1 MDDWGERAGALLT
14 KLRDERPLV
23 HNVTNWVV
31 TNVTANVL
39 LQIGALPVM
48 AHARE
53 EVEEMVAAA
62 GALVL
67 NIGTLTPQLVDA
79 MLLAGKRA
87 HELGIPVIFDPV
99 GAGATTLRTESSH
112 LLLRELDV
120 DILRGNSG
128 EISVL
133 AGFGG
138 VVKGVE
144 AVASGGEGSE
154 IARRA
159 ARRFQTVVAL
169 TGPRDYISD
178 GERLVMVDNGHHL
191 LSTVTGTGCM
201 STAVIGAFAAVS
213 DDYLLAAA
221 AGLAA
226 FGVAAEKAG
235 QESRGPGSFQAALFD
250 ALYRLTPADL
260 EAGAKIKVFSL

>member
-1 MDDWGERAGALLT
+1 MENLGARAGALLAR
-14 KLRDERPLV
+14 LRDERPLV
-23 HNVTNWVV
+23 HNITNWVV

-39 LQIGALPVM
+39 LQVGALPVM

-53 EVEEMVAAA
+53 EVEEMVEAA

-79 MLLAGKRA
+79 MLLAGRRA
-87 HELGIPVIFDPV
+87 NELGIPVVFDPV
-99 GAGATTLRTESSH
+99 GAGATNLRTESSH
-112 LLLRELDV
+112 FLLRELSV
-120 DILRGNSG
+120 NILRGNGG

-138 VVKGVE
+138 EVKGVE
-144 AVASGGEGSE
+144 AVASGGERGE
-154 IARRA
+154 IARLA
-159 ARRFQTVVAL
+159 ARQFNTVVAL

-178 GERLVMVDNGHHL
+178 GERLLAVDNGHPL
-191 LSTVTGTGCM
+191 LSAVTGTGCM
-201 STAVIGAFAAVS
+201 ATAVIGAFAAVA

-226 FGVAAEKAG
+226 FGLAAEKAG
-235 QESRGPGSFQAALFD
+235 EVSKGPGSFQVALFD
-250 ALYRLTPADL
+250 ALYRLTGADL
-260 EAGAKIKVFSL
+260 EAGAKIRVL